1 MRNIIIREDTLLDFG
16 AEIIGLNP
24 LDLLF
29 EENARPEFYFQI
41 MEGEVKLSNYKE
53 NNEEFIQSIHYQGES
68 VGEIFLFY
76 MHHRYPANAVATKES
91 KVLRLEYSKFT
102 DLLESSFDL
111 QLEFLRY
118 CAQRTYYSY
127 IFLKSLTSEDA
138 THQVITVLNY
148 LKEKQSLTERY
159 SFEIPYTRKELSSL
173 TGLRTETVIRILKKL
188 QGEKVVQIVKGRVY
202 Y

>member
-1 MRNIIIREDTLLDFG
+1 M
-16 AEIIGLNP
+16 
-24 LDLLF
+24 
-29 EENARPEFYFQI
+29 
-41 MEGEVKLSNYKE
+41 
-53 NNEEFIQSIHYQGES
+53 
-68 VGEIFLFY
+68 GEIFLFY

-91 KVLRLEYSKFT
+91 KVWRLEYSKFT